1 MTSQFFLMLLVLTST
16 SFVFMLFIKLQ
27 EKTRVLAKRLP
38 PGPWKLPV
46 LGNLHQLNGDSPHV
60 SLQHLSNDYGPLMF
74 LQLGSVPTLVISS
87 ADVAREIF
95 RTHDLIFSGRPRS
108 YAAKKFSY
116 NFNNRSFAP
125 YAQSSTKPIDLS
137 RLTLLLS
144 NNIVCRVAFG
154 QKSDRGE
161 YNGRSRFD
169 ELLHQAQALLGK
181 SSMADFLPWMGW
193 LNMFN
198 GVKAS
203 IEKTFREID
212 NFFDEE
218 IQHHLDPRR
227 PKPEH
232 EDLVD
237 VLLQIHTDADAIL
250 SFKQIKGVLMDIFVA
265 GTDTSS
271 ATLVWTM
278 AELIRNPSVMR
289 RAQNE
294 VRGVVKGKEVVEES
308 DLFELVYLK
317 LVVKEA
323 LILRPPAPL
332 LVPRETT
339 EDCRIGE
346 YEIPSGARVLIN
358 AKAIAT
364 DPEYWEHPF
373 EFRPERFLNCSID
386 FKGQNFEL
394 IPFGVGRRACPGI
407 NFAIPL
413 IELALANLLYS
424 FDWELP
430 PGMRIEDLDMEEAP
444 GITMHM
450 KTPLFLMATAYT
462 ST

>member
-1 MTSQFFLMLLVLTST
+1 MLLVITST

-27 EKTRVLAKRLP
+27 EKIRVLAKRLP
-38 PGPWKLPV
+38 PGPRKLPV

-116 NFNNRSFAP
+116 NFNNISFAP
-125 YAQSSTKPIDLS
+125 YGEHWRAVRKIVIMEILSSKRVQAFQAVRYEEVMLMLQFIAQSSTKPIDLS

-154 QKSDRGE
+154 QKSDSGE

-203 IEKTFREID
+203 IENTFREID

-237 VLLQIHTDADAIL
+237 VLLQIHRDADATL
-250 SFKQIKGVLMDIFVA
+250 SFKQIKGVLMVCVSVFTYIYVMCLIVS
-265 GTDTSS
+265 TYMHSS
-271 ATLVWTM
+271 RSL
-278 AELIRNPSVMR
+278 LIS
-289 RAQNE
+289 
-294 VRGVVKGKEVVEES
+294 S
-308 DLFELVYLK
+308 
-317 LVVKEA
+317 
-323 LILRPPAPL
+323 LI
-332 LVPRETT
+332 
-339 EDCRIGE
+339 I
-346 YEIPSGARVLIN
+346 YSSLI
-358 AKAIAT
+358 
-364 DPEYWEHPF
+364 
-373 EFRPERFLNCSID
+373 
-386 FKGQNFEL
+386 
-394 IPFGVGRRACPGI
+394 
-407 NFAIPL
+407 
-413 IELALANLLYS
+413 
-424 FDWELP
+424 
-430 PGMRIEDLDMEEAP
+430 
-444 GITMHM
+444 
-450 KTPLFLMATAYT
+450 KT
-462 ST
+462 

>member
-1 MTSQFFLMLLVLTST
+1 MTSQFFLMLVVITST

-27 EKTRVLAKRLP
+27 EKTRVRAKRLP

-116 NFNNRSFAP
+116 NFNNISLAP
-125 YAQSSTKPIDLS
+125 YAQSLTKPIDLS

-154 QKSDRGE
+154 QKSDSGE

-237 VLLQIHTDADAIL
+237 VLLQIHRDADATL
-250 SFKQIKGVLMDIFVA
+250 NFKQIKGVLMDIFVA

-294 VRGVVKGKEVVEES
+294 VRGVVKGKEAVEES
-308 DLFELVYLK
+308 DLSELMYLK
-317 LVVKEA
+317 MVVKEA
-323 LILRPPAPL
+323 LRLHPPAPL

-346 YEIPSGARVLIN
+346 YEIPSGTRVLIN

-373 EFRPERFLNCSID
+373 EFRPERFLNSSID
-386 FKGQNFEL
+386 FKGQNYEL

-413 IELALANLLYS
+413 IELALASLLYS

-430 PGMRIEDLDMEEAP
+430 PGMRIEDFDMEEAP
-444 GITMHM
+444 GITMHK
-450 KTPLFLMATAYT
+450 KTLLFLMATAYT